1 MPMLLGAIAVLLPL
15 SATAAECDFDKPAGS
30 CTGSIRILSSGGSKP
45 SYSAE
50 IQVSSSAPS
59 CSKVEYYLDNT
70 PNTTILRSGNSEQES
85 LFGTKPISRDNIQV
99 AGCTAYASVGE
110 APQQQPT
117 GAQQAGEDPME
128 CLKRFK
134 VYLAYQKKHHLD
146 YMGLMQYCPL

>member
-1 MPMLLGAIAVLLPL
+1 MIFGTLMVLLPL

-30 CTGSIRILSSGGSKP
+30 CTGSVRILSSGGSKP

-70 PNTTILRSGNSEQES
+70 PNTTVLRSGNTEQES
-85 LFGTKPISRDNIQV
+85 LFGTSPISKGSIEVKR
-99 AGCTAYASVGE
+99 CTAYASVGD
-110 APQQQPT
+110 AAQQQAT

-134 VYLAYQKKHHLD
+134 VYLAHQKKHHLD